1 MTKHVLS
8 LLSGPCVFLLVYFL
22 PIGGLPRSGH
32 IVLATFLWAITWWMT
47 QPVPWGITA
56 LLPMVLF
63 PALGVMNVTA
73 TTALYG
79 QTIFI
84 WVLGL
89 SLFGYAM
96 EKHGLAKRFAIGML
110 NLPGVSGTTNRLLFI
125 YMVTTGIVSLFVSTA
140 AVVAMMMPIGLSL
153 LSYVRTI
160 SGQSGARGRSNFA
173 TFIAL
178 GTLYGSV
185 SGGVA
190 TIIGHAPGV
199 VAVSLLE
206 RLTGETMG
214 FFRWMKLGV
223 PLAIVL
229 LVTYYFIL
237 RFFFPPELKEIAG
250 GREFLRQE
258 AAKLGKMSRGE
269 KNVVAAFV
277 VMVVLFIIPSIAP
290 FVVDAQDPLIPWLR
304 QALSIWTVPPVVLLM
319 LFALP
324 HDTRKAEF
332 ESTLTWKDVV
342 DRAPWNAIM
351 LCTGA
356 VAMTEALSEFGF
368 VEFMQSAIPGIGLT
382 PTSLPFVA
390 AFSCATITE
399 IASGVATTGLLGNI
413 FIPAAAEIGFNPA
426 SIAMLLSNVAIGVA
440 FPWSGAP
447 TAMAFSSGEISMKD
461 MMKAGLLAD
470 AVLALTAAVTHLL
483 FGQYL

>member
-1 MTKHVLS
+1 MTKHLLS
-8 LLSGPCVFLLVYFL
+8 LLLGPCVFLVVYFL
-22 PIGGLPRSGH
+22 PLGGLPRSGQ
-32 IVLATFLWAITWWMT
+32 IVLATFLWAIAWWMT
-47 QPVPWGITA
+47 QPVPWGISA
-56 LLPMVLF
+56 LLPMLIF

-153 LSYVRTI
+153 LSYVRSI
-160 SGQSGARGRSNFA
+160 SGQSGLHGRSNFG

-214 FFRWMKLGV
+214 FFRWMQLGV

-237 RFFFPPELKEIAG
+237 RFFFPPELKEIPR

-258 AAKLGKMSRGE
+258 AAKLGRMKRGE

-277 VMVVLFIIPSIAP
+277 VMVFLFMIPSIAP
-290 FVVDAQDPLIPWLR
+290 
-304 QALSIWTVPPVVLLM
+304 
-319 LFALP
+319 
-324 HDTRKAEF
+324 
-332 ESTLTWKDVV
+332 
-342 DRAPWNAIM
+342 
-351 LCTGA
+351 
-356 VAMTEALSEFGF
+356 
-368 VEFMQSAIPGIGLT
+368 
-382 PTSLPFVA
+382 
-390 AFSCATITE
+390 
-399 IASGVATTGLLGNI
+399 
-413 FIPAAAEIGFNPA
+413 
-426 SIAMLLSNVAIGVA
+426 
-440 FPWSGAP
+440 
-447 TAMAFSSGEISMKD
+447 
-461 MMKAGLLAD
+461 
-470 AVLALTAAVTHLL
+470 
-483 FGQYL
+483 

>member
-1 MTKHVLS
+1 MTKHLLS
-8 LLSGPCVFLLVYFL
+8 LLLGPCVFLVVYFL
-22 PIGGLPRSGH
+22 PLGGLPRSGQ
-32 IVLATFLWAITWWMT
+32 IVLATFLWAIAWWMT

-56 LLPMVLF
+56 LLPMLIF

-89 SLFGYAM
+89 ALFGYAM

-153 LSYVRTI
+153 LSYVRSI
-160 SGQSGARGRSNFA
+160 SGQSGASGRSNLG

-229 LVTYYFIL
+229 LVMYYFVL
-237 RFFFPPELKEIAG
+237 RFFFPPEIETIAG
-250 GREFLRQE
+250 SREFLRQE

-277 VMVVLFIIPSIAP
+277 VMVVLFMIPSIAP
-290 FVVDAQDPLIPWLR
+290 FVVGTQDPIIPWLR
-304 QALSIWTVPPVVLLM
+304 QALSIWTVPPVVLFM

-324 HDTRKAEF
+324 HDTQKGEV

-356 VAMTEALSEFGF
+356 VAMTEALNEFGF
-368 VEFMQSAIPGIGLT
+368 VEFMQSAIPAIGLT

-413 FIPAAAEIGFNPA
+413 FIPAAA
-426 SIAMLLSNVAIGVA
+426 SIATLLSNVAIGVA

-447 TAMAFSSGEISMKD
+447 TAMAFSSGEITMKD

-470 AVLALTAAVTHLL
+470 AILAFTAALTHLL
-483 FGQYL
+483 FGQFL

>member
-1 MTKHVLS
+1 MTKHLLS
-8 LLSGPCVFLLVYFL
+8 LLLGPCVFLVVYFL
-22 PIGGLPRSGH
+22 PLGGLPRSGQ
-32 IVLATFLWAITWWMT
+32 IVLATFLWAIAWWMT

-56 LLPMVLF
+56 LLPMLIF

-89 SLFGYAM
+89 ALFGYAM

-153 LSYVRTI
+153 LSYVRSI
-160 SGQSGARGRSNFA
+160 SGQSGASGRSNLG

-229 LVTYYFIL
+229 LVMYYFVL
-237 RFFFPPELKEIAG
+237 RFFFPPEIETIAG
-250 GREFLRQE
+250 SREFLRLE

-277 VMVVLFIIPSIAP
+277 VMVVLFMIPSIAP
-290 FVVDAQDPLIPWLR
+290 FVVGTQDPIIPWLR
-304 QALSIWTVPPVVLLM
+304 QALSIWTVPPVVLFM

-324 HDTRKAEF
+324 HDTQKGEV

-356 VAMTEALSEFGF
+356 VAMTEALNEFGF
-368 VEFMQSAIPGIGLT
+368 VDFMQSAIPAIGLT

-413 FIPAAAEIGFNPA
+413 FIPAAAGIGFNPA

-447 TAMAFSSGEISMKD
+447 TAMAFSSGEITMKD

-470 AVLALTAAVTHLL
+470 AILALTAATTHLL
-483 FGQYL
+483 FGQFL